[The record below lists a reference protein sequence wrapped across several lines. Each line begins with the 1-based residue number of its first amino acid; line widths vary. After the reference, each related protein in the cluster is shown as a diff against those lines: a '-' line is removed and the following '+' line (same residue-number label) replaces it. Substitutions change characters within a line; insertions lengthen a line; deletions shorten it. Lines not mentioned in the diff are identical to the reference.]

1 MAKIEYPSQL
11 ADVECMY
18 LLPSWPV
25 SLQIASGWPAR
36 KHMLPFAELVGL
48 ASGNIGG
55 KKANHEISS
64 EKVVFCSR
72 KLKGTPAHL
81 GYILLLKVLDT
92 QKEVQSVGAPAPVGI
107 MPRAG
112 VSEAGQK
119 LKSWGNVL
127 PGNSGSQI
135 LAQPE
140 TKPLSTRLA
149 VNKVLRL
156 AQ

>member
-18 LLPSWPV
+18 LLPSWPA

-92 QKEVQSVGAPAPVGI
+92 QKEAQSVDAPAPVGI

-112 VSEAGQK
+112 ASEAGQK

-127 PGNSGSQI
+127 PGIQALRYLLSQKQSPCHHG
-135 LAQPE
+135 LQ
-140 TKPLSTRLA
+140 STRYCD
-149 VNKVLRL
+149 
-156 AQ
+156 